1 MWVCLGGVL
10 PDSTIGLLKFGRCS
24 LGLFTVGVFFRSLI
38 LFFMQSTPCW
48 DFVWGHIDGLTN
60 DAWLRILA
68 LLARQL
74 VGIASEIQ

>member
-1 MWVCLGGVL
+1 MS
-10 PDSTIGLLKFGRCS
+10 DAYS
-24 LGLFTVGVFFRSLI
+24 LGSVDVLVDVHWVYLGVFFSSLI